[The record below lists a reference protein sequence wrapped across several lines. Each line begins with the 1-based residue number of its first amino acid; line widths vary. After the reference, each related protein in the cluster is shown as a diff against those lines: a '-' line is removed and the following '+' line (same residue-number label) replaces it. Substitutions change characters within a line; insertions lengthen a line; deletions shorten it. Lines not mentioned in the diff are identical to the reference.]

1 MKSKINIYLIEYA
14 INAILRQK
22 SKSIF
27 ITVVFILLTFLLTT
41 VFFITNSLKY
51 ELENTVDALPQIIV
65 QNVEGGRHTDIDVS
79 SVDKILSINGVTDA
93 DARVWGY
100 YYFKNA
106 GVNFT
111 ILGIEKFENQYK
123 NSLADIA
130 DKFELEDSKN
140 NSYMVVGEGVKKK
153 MSQSY
158 YKEYFNFIKPDGTF
172 KKVYIAGQFK
182 SETRLES
189 NDMIVMSKES
199 VRDIFGMSQT
209 KATDIV
215 VSVANKNEIQTVV
228 EKISSIFPHAKI
240 ITNED
245 LKVSYENIFNYKSG
259 IFLALFV
266 VSLFT
271 FFIIIYDKVSG
282 LSSEEK
288 REVGILKALGWRVD
302 DVLKEKFYESFIIS
316 FFAYLMGVGLA
327 LAFVYIFQAPL
338 IRDIFVGYSGLKTS
352 FELPFV
358 FDLQTLFLVFFLSV
372 PIYIAATIIPSWRI
386 ATLEADEIIR

>member
-1 MKSKINIYLIEYA
+1 MKNKINIYLIEYA

-22 SKSIF
+22 LKTVF
-27 ITVVFILLTFLLTT
+27 ITTVFTLLTFLLTT
-41 VFFITNSLKY
+41 VFFITNSIKY
-51 ELENTVDALPQIIV
+51 ELKSTLNSLPEIIV
-65 QNVEGGRHTDIDVS
+65 QSVNGGRHADIDTATI
-79 SVDKILSINGVTDA
+79 DEILTIKGVTDA
-93 DARVWGY
+93 TARVWGY

-111 ILGIEKFENQYK
+111 LVGIDKFENQYK
-123 NSLADIA
+123 NSLAKVT
-130 DKFELEDSKN
+130 DKFEFEDSQN
-140 NSYMVVGEGVKKK
+140 NSFMVVGEGVKKK
-153 MSQSY
+153 MSQNY
-158 YKEYFNFIKPDGTF
+158 YRDYFNFIKSDGSF
-172 KKVYIAGQFK
+172 KKVYIAGRFK
-182 SETRLES
+182 PETQLES
-189 NDMIVMSKES
+189 NDMIVMSKTSLRE
-199 VRDIFGMSQT
+199 IFGIPQT
-209 KATDIV
+209 KATDIA
-215 VSVANKNEIQTVV
+215 VSVANKDEIQTVV
-228 EKISSIFPHAKI
+228 QKISSIFPNARV

-245 LKVSYENIFNYKSG
+245 MEVSYENIFNYKSG

-316 FFAYLMGVGLA
+316 FFAYLVGVGLA
-327 LAFVYIFQAPL
+327 LAFVYLFEAPV
-338 IRDIFVGYSGLKTS
+338 IRDIFVGYSELKTS

-358 FDLQTLFLVFFLSV
+358 FDIQTLFLVFFLSV
-372 PIYIAATIIPSWRI
+372 PIYIAATIIPSWRV

>member
-1 MKSKINIYLIEYA
+1 MKSKINLYLIEYA

-22 SKSIF
+22 LKSIF

-51 ELENTVDALPQIIV
+51 ELENTVEALPEIIV
-65 QNVEGGRHTDIDVS
+65 QSVEGGRHTDIEARS
-79 SVDKILSINGVTDA
+79 MDKILSINGVTDA
-93 DARVWGY
+93 NARVWGY

-111 ILGIEKFENQYK
+111 LVGIDKFENQYK
-123 NSLADIA
+123 NSLADVA
-130 DKFELEDSKN
+130 DKFELEDSHN
-140 NSYMVVGEGVKKK
+140 NSYMVVGEGVKKM
-153 MSQSY
+153 MSQNY
-158 YKEYFNFIKPDGTF
+158 YRDYFNFIKPDGSF

-182 SETRLES
+182 HDTQLES
-189 NDMIVMSKES
+189 NDMIVMSKETL
-199 VRDIFGMSQT
+199 REIFGISEDM
-209 KATDIV
+209 ATDIV

-228 EKISSIFPHAKI
+228 QKINSMFPHARV
-240 ITNED
+240 ITNDD

-259 IFLALFV
+259 IFLALFI

-271 FFIIIYDKVSG
+271 FFIIIYDKISG

-302 DVLKEKFYESFIIS
+302 DILKEKFYESFLIS
-316 FFAYLMGVGLA
+316 FFAYLSGVTLA
-327 LAFVYIFQAPL
+327 LAFVYLFQAPL
-338 IRDIFVGYSGLKTS
+338 IRDIFAGYSGLKTQ

-372 PIYIAATIIPSWRI
+372 PIYIAATIIPSWRV